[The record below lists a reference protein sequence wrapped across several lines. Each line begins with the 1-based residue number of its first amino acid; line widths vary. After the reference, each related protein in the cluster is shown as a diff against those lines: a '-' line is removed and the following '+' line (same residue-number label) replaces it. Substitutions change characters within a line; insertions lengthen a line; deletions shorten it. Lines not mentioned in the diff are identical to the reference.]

1 LEGKPERVVIHA
13 PALSGSSSRV
23 IGARASN
30 SQRHPQ
36 VIWLP
41 ERCKAKTIPRQ
52 RQARDRKE
60 NLPQACP
67 AAIWPE
73 NKTSRPA
80 GLVILTGIAALNPG
94 SIATLTIVITTL
106 TIVITTPTIVIALPT
121 IVIVILTIVI
131 ATLTTI
137 RMVVSTTKTLKFAVF
152 ALLPMGGDQK
162 ETVWLQSDV
171 CLSKLPVQP
180 CAKDGNRAASGIKG
194 RVVHKLIIE
203 RDMDGFP

>member
-1 LEGKPERVVIHA
+1 
-13 PALSGSSSRV
+13 
-23 IGARASN
+23 
-30 SQRHPQ
+30 

-41 ERCKAKTIPRQ
+41 ERCQAKTIPRQ

-94 SIATLTIVITTL
+94 SIATLTIVIATL
-106 TIVITTPTIVIALPT
+106 TIV
-121 IVIVILTIVI
+121 
-131 ATLTTI
+131 
-137 RMVVSTTKTLKFAVF
+137 RMVVSTTKTLKFALF

-162 ETVWLQSDV
+162 ETV
-171 CLSKLPVQP
+171 
-180 CAKDGNRAASGIKG
+180 
-194 RVVHKLIIE
+194 
-203 RDMDGFP
+203 